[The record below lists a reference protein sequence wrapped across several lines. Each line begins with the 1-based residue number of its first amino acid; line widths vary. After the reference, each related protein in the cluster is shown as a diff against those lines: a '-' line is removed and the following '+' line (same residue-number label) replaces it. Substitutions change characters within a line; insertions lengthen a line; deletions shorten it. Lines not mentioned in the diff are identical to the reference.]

1 MRIVPSNSG
10 CCGVKYIR
18 DFPRPERIMSR
29 LDREEYSDHNEE
41 GDTTEPDEPYEC
53 LYRGDAPKETAL
65 ERFDRFV
72 NFLKETRPSGC
83 IEVYLAPVAGRD
95 SCESCDCYSNC
106 DQYSLWKPLL
116 LERGWKELDT
126 FINSNSD
133 NEVGHFVL
141 KYYN

>member
-18 DFPRPERIMSR
+18 DFPRPGRIMSAIS
-29 LDREEYSDHNEE
+29 REEYDGYNYE
-41 GDTTEPDEPYEC
+41 GDTSEPDEPCEC

-72 NFLKETRPSGC
+72 SFLKETRPSGC
-83 IEVYLAPVAGRD
+83 IEVYLAPVGSRTQ
-95 SCESCDCYSNC
+95 CEGCDCSTNC
-106 DQYSLWKPLL
+106 DQYPLWKPLL

-126 FINSNSD
+126 FVNSNSY

-141 KYYN
+141 KY

>member
-18 DFPRPERIMSR
+18 DFPGPYLLMSAISR
-29 LDREEYSDHNEE
+29 CEYNGYNDE
-41 GDTTEPDEPYEC
+41 GSTTEPDDPYEC
-53 LYRGDAPKETAL
+53 LYCGDAPKETAL

-72 NFLKETRPSGC
+72 SFLKETRPSGC
-83 IEVYLAPVAGRD
+83 IEVYLAPVGVLPGE
-95 SCESCDCYSNC
+95 CEGCGCSVHCN
-106 DQYSLWKPLL
+106 QYNLWKPLL

-141 KYYN
+141 KY

>member
-18 DFPRPERIMSR
+18 DFPWPGRIMSAISCG
-29 LDREEYSDHNEE
+29 EYDGYNYE
-41 GDTTEPDEPYEC
+41 GDTSEPDGPYEC
-53 LYRGDAPKETAL
+53 LYRGDAPEETAL

-72 NFLKETRPSGC
+72 SFLKETRPSGC
-83 IEVYLAPVAGRD
+83 IEVYLAPVGGRTKCEGC
-95 SCESCDCYSNC
+95 SCSVNC
-106 DQYSLWKPLL
+106 DQYPLWKPLL

-126 FINSNSD
+126 FVNSNSG

-141 KYYN
+141 KY

>member
-53 LYRGDAPKETAL
+53 LYRGNAPKETAL

-95 SCESCDCYSNC
+95 SCEGCDCYSHC
-106 DQYSLWKPLL
+106 DQYRLWKPLL
-116 LERGWKELDT
+116 LQRGWKELDT